1 MCVKLRNSDV
11 KADWNDGRGW
21 KDLNDYNDITDQPC
35 EPPKEFHVR
44 VTQVNDFIIVAE
56 DAADARR
63 KAAEDYT
70 WDANQRHPNRYHAD
84 IDVEEIDD

>member
-1 MCVKLRNSDV
+1 MLGLRMF
-11 KADWNDGRGW
+11 GR
-21 KDLNDYNDITDQPC
+21 LLSRMPYLFETDEPC
-35 EPPKEFHVR
+35 EPTKEFHVR

-63 KAAEDYT
+63 QAAEDYI
-70 WDANQRHPNRYHAD
+70 WDENQRHPNRYHAD